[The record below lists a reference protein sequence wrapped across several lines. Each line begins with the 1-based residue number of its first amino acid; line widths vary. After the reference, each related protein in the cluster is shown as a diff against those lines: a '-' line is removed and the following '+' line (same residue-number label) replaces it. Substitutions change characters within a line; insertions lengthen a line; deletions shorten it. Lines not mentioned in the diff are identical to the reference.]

1 MPASA
6 LRDRV
11 KDALL
16 AFAWDEWA
24 QMGVLASPHRES
36 PWAQDPEA
44 LLVFTFEVAR
54 DDPRLFDEVLD
65 WFAVNSSLVSARRLR
80 AMCVDA
86 TDERLVEAA
95 LAWVKQRG
103 GGVRTSLGGEVPELQ
118 EPLFRGLDA
127 PVREEDPVFL
137 AYGFRRPLVRP
148 SGKSQPPEPTRPINL
163 AFRLRHLLGLSSRA
177 EVVRCLLTLDA
188 PWATAAVVA
197 RSAAYAK
204 RNVHDALA
212 SLRSAD
218 VLTMTAVGPELRY
231 AVDRA
236 HWAAFLDVETLPVQR
251 DWPQLLGALRRILR
265 WLEREDVDEMSAYM
279 RSSRA
284 RDLLE
289 TVYPDLAYAGIPVRF
304 GTTSEEAWSSLVETI
319 DIALAATTH
328 TQETSSPQGSSHAGR
343 VDRRPVASFE
353 VYGREPGVFGWRM
366 TAANGQVVAES
377 PRSFA
382 SRVAALDAARD
393 VRDSAGELHYDLV
406 EEPRDVHRWRATRDG
421 RVLAA
426 SGDTFSSRSNAKRAA
441 ERVRAIAAQA
451 VLAADNGQA
460 L

>member
-1 MPASA
+1 
-6 LRDRV
+6 
-11 KDALL
+11 
-16 AFAWDEWA
+16 
-24 QMGVLASPHRES
+24 
-36 PWAQDPEA
+36 
-44 LLVFTFEVAR
+44 VFTFEVAR

-65 WFAVNSSLVSARRLR
+65 WFALNSSLVSARRLR

-86 TDERLVEAA
+86 TDKRLVEAA
-95 LAWVKQRG
+95 LAWVNQRG
-103 GGVRTSLGGEVPELQ
+103 GRVQTSLGSQLPESP

-127 PVREEDPVFL
+127 PVREEDPVYL

-177 EVVRCLLTLDA
+177 EVVRCLLTVDA

-204 RNVHDALA
+204 RNVQDALA
-212 SLRSAD
+212 SLRAAH

-236 HWAAFLDVETLPVQR
+236 LWADFLDVETLPVQR

-265 WLEREDVDEMSAYM
+265 WLEQGDVDEMSAYM

-304 GTTSEEAWSSLVETI
+304 GTTPDEAWSSLVETV
-319 DIALAATTH
+319 DIALAATDTH
-328 TQETSSPQGSSHAGR
+328 ESSSRRDASHEGR
-343 VDRRPVASFE
+343 VDHRPVASFE
-353 VYGREPGVFGWRM
+353 IFGQEPGVFGWRI
-366 TAANGQVVAES
+366 TAANGQAVAES

-382 SRVAALDAARD
+382 SRAAALDAARD
-393 VRDSAGELHYDLV
+393 LRDRAGALSYDLV
-406 EEPRDVHRWRATRDG
+406 EESPGVHRWRATADG
-421 RVLAA
+421 RPLAV
-426 SGDTFSSRSNAKRAA
+426 SGDAFSSRSNAKRAA
-441 ERVRAIAAQA
+441 ERVRDIATQA
-451 VLAADNGQA
+451 VLAADNG
-460 L
+460 